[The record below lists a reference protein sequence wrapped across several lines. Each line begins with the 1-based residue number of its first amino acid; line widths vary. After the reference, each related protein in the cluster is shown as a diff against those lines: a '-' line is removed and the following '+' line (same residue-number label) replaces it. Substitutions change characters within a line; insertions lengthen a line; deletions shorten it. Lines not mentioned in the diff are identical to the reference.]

1 MNSNDAA
8 SATSTPPLD
17 EGETGL
23 RPRRDFIGEPTH
35 SDLRRPLWCFG
46 AKQWLAVAVAAV
58 MALVLFV
65 IPVPYVVDRPG
76 PTFNIIG
83 SANGRPFISIS
94 GTDPATGKEV
104 ATDRGGASAGELR
117 MVTVSQS
124 GGPGSRLSLIE
135 LIGASFD
142 SRNRIVAYDEVYPE
156 DLTKDALDE
165 ATKTQMSSSQSTSE
179 VAALEYL
186 GWTVGAT
193 MTIAGAV
200 EGSGAAGKVEEGDVI
215 ESITTADGVVHPVDA
230 ASTVFGLLRETPVG
244 TTLVLSIIRDSER
257 LDIPVVTSSGA
268 EGEQGSKL
276 GIYLNANVSLPLDI
290 SFNLEDVGGPSAGMM
305 FALGIIDTLTEG
317 DLTGGRIIAGTGTL
331 SYDGQVGAI
340 GGIVQK
346 MWGASRDGAEWFL
359 APESNCGEVVGNVPQ
374 GLTVV
379 SVATLD
385 DAVGAVTAIAEGR
398 GDSLATCDA
407 QG

>member
-8 SATSTPPLD
+8 LAASAPPPG
-17 EGETGL
+17 EETGPRT
-23 RPRRDFIGEPTH
+23 RPDSADAPMHPE
-35 SDLRRPLWCFG
+35 LRRPLWRLD
-46 AKQWLAVAVAAV
+46 AKQWLVIALAAV
-58 MALVLFV
+58 IAVVLFV

-94 GTDPATGKEV
+94 GTDPATGQEV
-104 ATDRGGASAGELR
+104 ATDGVGASAGQLR

-156 DLTKDALDE
+156 DLTKDVLDE
-165 ATKTQMSSSQSTSE
+165 ATKAQMSSSQSTSE

-186 GWTVGAT
+186 GWDVGAT

-200 EGSGAAGKVEEGDVI
+200 EGSGAAGKVEEGDII
-215 ESITTADGVVHPVDA
+215 ESITTPDGVVHRVDA
-230 ASTVFGLLRETPVG
+230 ASTVFGLLRDTPVG
-244 TTLVLSIIRDSER
+244 TTLILSVTRNAEP
-257 LDIPVVTSSGA
+257 LDIPIVTSSGA
-268 EGEQGSKL
+268 TGERGSKL
-276 GIYLNANVSLPLDI
+276 GIYLNADVSLPLDI

-346 MWGASRDGAEWFL
+346 MWGASRDGAQWFL
-359 APESNCGEVVGNVPQ
+359 APESNCAEVAGNAPQ

-385 DAVGAVTAIAEGR
+385 DAVGAVTAIGEGR